1 MEKGMKSPGAFI
13 TNERHRNAL
22 KMSLEEIEEAT
33 RLIKID
39 MPLEIIAYAL
49 NNALFYL
56 GEITGETC
64 PDDILDE
71 IFQRFCIGK

>member
-1 MEKGMKSPGAFI
+1 
-13 TNERHRNAL
+13 
-22 KMSLEEIEEAT
+22 
-33 RLIKID
+33 